1 MQSIIK
7 SSACITAILAA
18 FMFFLGCTPEN
29 ANLKKSDY
37 RTVRSDDSRND
48 SGYDEED
55 NDFSEDA
62 DDRAVSAKETEPDE
76 VDAESNGDTSYTKDK
91 YYQTGAA
98 SWYGREFDG
107 KKTASGERFDMN
119 ELTAAHKTLPFG
131 TIVSVKNFETGKT
144 VRVRINDR
152 GPFRAKRILD
162 VSYAAAKKLGM
173 LKQGEAKV
181 GLVIVKKGNRDEDY
195 DKDRDNDLEAVSGD
209 SADYDSADSGSY
221 AVQAGAFYS
230 KRNADTLKERIEQMT
245 GNDVVVVHDGD
256 MYKVRIEG
264 LNTKK
269 DVSRIKKALSE
280 EDIPSYVINKNE

>member
-7 SSACITAILAA
+7 SSACIVAILAV
-18 FMFFLGCTPEN
+18 FMFFLSCTPEN

-37 RTVRSDDSRND
+37 RTVKSDDSRVD

-55 NDFSEDA
+55 NDFSEDG
-62 DDRAVSAKETEPDE
+62 DDRAVSSKKTERDE
-76 VDAESNGDTSYTKDK
+76 EDAESDGDTSYTKEK
-91 YYQTGAA
+91 YFQTGAA
-98 SWYGREFDG
+98 SWYGREFNG

-131 TIVSVKNFETGKT
+131 TIVSIKNFETGKT

-152 GPFRAKRILD
+152 GPFRAKRIID

-173 LKQGEAKV
+173 LKQGEARV
-181 GLVIVKKGNRDEDY
+181 GIVIVKKGSGDEDSGTGQ
-195 DKDRDNDLEAVSGD
+195 DNDLEAVSDD
-209 SADYDSADSGSY
+209 SAGNDSTESGSF

-230 KRNADTLKERIEQMT
+230 KRNADTLKGRIEQMT

-264 LNTKK
+264 LNSKK
-269 DVSRIKKALSE
+269 DVSRIKKTLSE
-280 EDIPSYVINKNE
+280 EDIPSYLINRNE

>member
-7 SSACITAILAA
+7 GSTCIVAILAV
-18 FMFFLGCTPEN
+18 FMFFMSCTPET

-37 RTVRSDDSRND
+37 RTVKSDDSRD
-48 SGYDEED
+48 VSGYDEED
-55 NDFSEDA
+55 NDFSEDGDA
-62 DDRAVSAKETEPDE
+62 RAVSSKKSDRDE
-76 VDAESNGDTSYTKDK
+76 EDAESDEDSSYTKEK

-131 TIVSVKNFETGKT
+131 TIVSVKNFDTGKT

-173 LKQGEAKV
+173 LKQGEARV
-181 GLVIVKKGNRDEDY
+181 GLVIVKKRSGDEDS
-195 DKDRDNDLEAVSGD
+195 DRNDDLEAVSGD
-209 SADYDSADSGSY
+209 SAGDDSSDSGSY
-221 AVQAGAFYS
+221 SVQAGAFYS
-230 KRNADTLKERIEQMT
+230 KRNADNLKERIEQVT

-269 DVSRIKKALSE
+269 EVTRIKKVLSE
-280 EDIPSYVINKNE
+280 EDIPSYLINRNE

>member
-1 MQSIIK
+1 MQSLLK
-7 SSACITAILAA
+7 SSACIVAILAV
-18 FMFFLGCTPEN
+18 FMFFLSCTPEN

-37 RTVRSDDSRND
+37 RTVKSDDSRNT

-55 NDFSEDA
+55 NDFSDDGEDS
-62 DDRAVSAKETEPDE
+62 AVSAKKPQNEDE
-76 VDAESNGDTSYTKDK
+76 NAGSDEDSSYTKEK
-91 YYQTGAA
+91 YFQTGAA
-98 SWYGREFDG
+98 SWYGREFEG

-131 TIVSVKNFETGKT
+131 TIVSIKNFDTGKT

-152 GPFRAKRILD
+152 GPFRAKRIID

-173 LKQGEAKV
+173 LKKGEARV
-181 GLVIVKKGNRDEDY
+181 GLMIVKKGSGSEEDQN
-195 DKDRDNDLEAVSGD
+195 DDLEAVSGD
-209 SADYDSADSGSY
+209 STTDNAAETGSF

-230 KRNADTLKERIEQMT
+230 KRNADTLKGRIEQMT
-245 GNDVVVVHDGD
+245 GNDVVVVHDGE

-269 DVSRIKKALSE
+269 EVNRLKKVLSD
-280 EDIPSYVINKNE
+280 EDIPSYIINRNE

>member
-7 SSACITAILAA
+7 SSACIMAILAA
-18 FMFFLGCTPEN
+18 FMFFQGCTPEN

-37 RTVRSDDSRND
+37 RTVKSDDSRND

-55 NDFSEDA
+55 NDFSEDG
-62 DDRAVSAKETEPDE
+62 DDRAVSAKKTEPDE
-76 VDAESNGDTSYTKDK
+76 EDAESNGETSYTKDK

-173 LKQGEAKV
+173 LKQGEARV
-181 GLVIVKKGNRDEDY
+181 GLVIVKKGTGDEDY
-195 DKDRDNDLEAVSGD
+195 DRDRDNDLEAVSGD
-209 SADYDSADSGSY
+209 SADNDLADSGSY

-230 KRNADTLKERIEQMT
+230 KRNADTLKGRIEQMT

-264 LNTKK
+264 LDTKK
-269 DVSRIKKALSE
+269 DVSRIKKVLSE